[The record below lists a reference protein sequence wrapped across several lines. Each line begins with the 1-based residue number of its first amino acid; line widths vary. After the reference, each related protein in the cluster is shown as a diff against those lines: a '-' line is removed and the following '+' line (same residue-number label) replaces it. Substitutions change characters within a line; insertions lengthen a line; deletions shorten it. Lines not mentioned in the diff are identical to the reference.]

1 MKKLSL
7 ITARVASGV
16 ASAGALLASLRA
28 SAQGLDTSGVES
40 VGTSSG
46 LPAETI
52 TQTILVVIT
61 WGLGIA
67 GTVAV
72 LFLIVGGF
80 LYITAGG
87 DERRLESA
95 KTTLKNAIIGTVFIL
110 ISLVI
115 VITLNTILGV

>member
-1 MKKLSL
+1 MKTSHK
-7 ITARVASGV
+7 IIARLSGV
-16 ASAGALLASLRA
+16 SSVIAASAVTMVARAQTLPVPANTDLRE
-28 SAQGLDTSGVES
+28 GDIVDVMLT
-40 VGTSSG
+40 
-46 LPAETI
+46 
-52 TQTILVVIT
+52 VIT

-110 ISLVI
+110 VSLVI
-115 VITLNTILGV
+115 VITLDQVLGQ